1 MFKDMSVYFYS
12 FIYFWSLG
20 NITDITS
27 RALKLNFLVFFLDHV
42 ISLSHSHEKFLPCGT
57 PYVQT
62 ITYSQLLE
70 TIVTIRYPDVFMFC
84 AVRFFIYVTSCESYI
99 TERGIATFIPQSIL
113 TIFNTQ
119 ETIVHIYLN
128 DLLQNVMEMFTCY
141 YICNN

>member
-1 MFKDMSVYFYS
+1 MSVYFYS

-62 ITYSQLLE
+62 IIYSQLLE

-84 AVRFFIYVTSCESYI
+84 AVRFF
-99 TERGIATFIPQSIL
+99 
-113 TIFNTQ
+113 
-119 ETIVHIYLN
+119 
-128 DLLQNVMEMFTCY
+128 
-141 YICNN
+141 YICDVMWKLYHRERNCYIYTTINSNHFQYTGNNCTYLFEWFASECHGNVYMLLHM